1 MKYGPLKEIW
11 LASYAP
17 FYAFVVYRNRLDAQV
32 QKNMLIFDPQEFRK
46 GKLGTN
52 NKPVNISNLKIQN
65 MIFFL
70 LFELT
75 RSVFVILLIKYN
87 PAF

>member
-52 NKPVNISNLKIQN
+52 NKPVNTSNLKIQN

>member
-32 QKNMLIFDPQEFRK
+32 QKNMLIFDPQELRK
-46 GKLGTN
+46 GKLGTY
-52 NKPVNISNLKIQN
+52 NKPVNTSNLKIQN